1 MEMNIPCDALSSL
14 NDCSAL
20 TKMVAN
26 DVPYELLCVNIR
38 GGFSYSD
45 TGRSIYEDV
54 DFPMILQEQDR

>member
-1 MEMNIPCDALSSL
+1 MEMNIPCDALSSP

-26 DVPYELLCVNIR
+26 DVPYELLLSAAR
-38 GGFSYSD
+38 GGLFYSD

-54 DFPMILQEQDR
+54 DSPMTL